1 MFFKIYR
8 NILNT
13 VCTFIYG
20 EKQDMKGRAKAP
32 IINKKFSIKKIVH
45 EATPLHEISWEEYG
59 EPRKTILPI
68 YKPKA
73 TKPKIAAY
81 LLILV
86 FILGILTAALSD
98 PILDSSMKALA
109 DVGVTGAIK
118 LSVIDISNNNE
129 SLENVTVTIGSLSK
143 KTDRNGSCL
152 FEKVPISIANMKISL
167 TGYKTQTYEILVLPL
182 VTLHHN
188 ITMQNGTGEDN
199 FPFYIIGCSVIIGI
213 FSLFALLGGI
223 IILKK
228 QHFDVAIACS
238 ILGIFSFGFFFVGP
252 ILSIIALLIIL
263 RSVEEF
269 EHGKKGK
276 TF

>member
-1 MFFKIYR
+1 
-8 NILNT
+8 
-13 VCTFIYG
+13 
-20 EKQDMKGRAKAP
+20 MKGRAKAP
-32 IINKKFSIKKIVH
+32 RFDKKISIKKIVH
-45 EATPLHEISWEEYG
+45 EATPPHEISWEEHG
-59 EPRKTILPI
+59 ESRKTILPI
-68 YKPKA
+68 YKPKT

-86 FILGILTAALSD
+86 FILGMLTAALSD

-109 DVGVTGAIK
+109 DVGVTGAVK

-143 KTDRNGSCL
+143 ITDRNGSCL
-152 FEKVPISIANMKISL
+152 FEKVPISIANMKITL
-167 TGYKTQTYEILVLPL
+167 TGYRTQTHEILVMPL
-182 VTLHHN
+182 ITLHHN
-188 ITMQNGTGEDN
+188 ITMEKVIGDDKSEDN
-199 FPFYIIGCSVIIGI
+199 SPFYMIGCSVIIGI

-223 IILKK
+223 VILKK